1 MHPAQ
6 EWSLTPAL
14 TASLMVKGKGI
25 IHKENPIEKSKTLLE
40 VSPAH
45 HWDGC
50 AGWGM
55 LAQPVT
61 RIYHVVPV
69 PTREDLCRAVWLK
82 VRT

>member
-25 IHKENPIEKSKTLLE
+25 IHKENPMEKSKTLLE

-50 AGWGM
+50 TGWGM
-55 LAQPVT
+55 LAQVVT

-69 PTREDLCRAVWLK
+69 PTREDLRREVWLE